1 MAAVGGTQKR
11 KPPAVL
17 EQLAIRSSMSV
28 GKSAETHKRPV
39 RDTGVNWFDSNMH
52 YKHGDVLVLIS
63 IYGDCKHAGVLVF

>member
-1 MAAVGGTQKR
+1 MVAVGGAQKR

-17 EQLAIRSSMSV
+17 EQFAIRSLMPA

-52 YKHGDVLVLIS
+52 YKHG
-63 IYGDCKHAGVLVF
+63 GVWF